1 MRVAR
6 VVRHFF
12 SRLADYLV
20 ILWRILATIYGSMK
34 DTFVVIHRM
43 KEAGVIEN
51 YAIGGAIAAM
61 FYVDPFA
68 TEDVDTFFVIRGAG
82 DTLDLLAPIYEY
94 LGTLGYVADGA
105 MINIEGWAVQ
115 FLPVYNPL
123 IEEAVEQARE
133 VEYLQILVRVI
144 SAEHLVAIMLDTGR
158 PKDYARIARFLE
170 LDGLD
175 MASLTDILLRHNLK
189 DKWEEKKERFTP

>member
-1 MRVAR
+1 
-6 VVRHFF
+6 
-12 SRLADYLV
+12 
-20 ILWRILATIYGSMK
+20 MK
-34 DTFVVIHRM
+34 DTFAVIHRM

-51 YAIGGAIAAM
+51 YAVGGAIAAM

-68 TEDVDTFFVIRGAG
+68 TEDVDIFFVIRGAG
-82 DTLDLLAPIYEY
+82 DALDLLSPIYAY
-94 LGTLGYVADGA
+94 LGTLGYVADEA
-105 MINIEGWAVQ
+105 MINIEGWSVQ

-133 VEYLQILVRVI
+133 VEYLQIPVRVI

-170 LDGLD
+170 LDVLD

-189 DKWEEKKERFTP
+189 DKWEEKKGRFTP